1 MNNDPSVFMQAF
13 LFTQMGNANK
23 FRKAMLAISENGDDG
38 NQNYI
43 AAFQQYGVIINLIFL
58 QIQPFSSPLDGV
70 PEEAM
75 YVKGFD
81 TYTGAL
87 ANAVKILPSETF
99 SIGNTLTAPD
109 VVFTFVTIM
118 SALGMAFV
126 VDLQRNHVFE
136 DMAKMLSENRD

>member
-1 MNNDPSVFMQAF
+1 
-13 LFTQMGNANK
+13 MGNANK

-70 PEEAM
+70 PEEAL
-75 YVKGFD
+75 YVNGFD

-87 ANAVKILPSETF
+87 TNAVKILPADTF
-99 SIGNTLTAPD
+99 SIGNTLSAPD
-109 VVFTFVTIM
+109 MVFTFVTIA

-126 VDLQRNHVFE
+126 VDMQRNHVFE
-136 DMAKMLSENRD
+136 DMGRNFRENPE